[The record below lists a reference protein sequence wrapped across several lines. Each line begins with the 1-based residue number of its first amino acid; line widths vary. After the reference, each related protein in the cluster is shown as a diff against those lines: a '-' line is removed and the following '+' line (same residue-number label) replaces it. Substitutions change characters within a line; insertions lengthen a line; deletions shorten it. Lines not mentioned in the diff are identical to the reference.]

1 MCLRC
6 NAGMATWERGFLH
19 EYAGTKSL
27 HHPTT
32 EVVPPVFA
40 TLLIMV
46 IAKQW
51 IFLWLRDGIAII
63 RFMTFFLR

>member
-40 TLLIMV
+40 TLLIV
-46 IAKQW
+46 VNAKQW
-51 IFLWLRDGIAII
+51 IFL
-63 RFMTFFLR
+63 